1 MTVTDHDETTIA
13 LGMSW
18 HELRII
24 HQALNEVCNGLSIPD
39 FASVF
44 GVAKADV
51 EGMLERTSD
60 ALEAQRAPSQSLT
73 DADREMEAE
82 ESRNEREYR
91 AKSAA
96 ARTLAVMMR
105 IAANGDKGALVT
117 ISLVELCIL
126 VRVLHEVRK
135 RVDVRAF
142 HARMSAWPAEAD
154 QLLEEM
160 RAVIAAHGT

>member
-13 LGMSW
+13 LAMSW

-51 EGMLERTSD
+51 EGMLERTDD
-60 ALEAQRAPSQSLT
+60 ALEPQRAPSQSLT

-96 ARTLAVMMR
+96 ARTLAVMMH
-105 IAANGDKGALVT
+105 ITANGDKGALVT
-117 ISLVELCIL
+117 VSFVELRIL
-126 VRVLHEVRK
+126 ANVLHEVRN
-135 RVDVRAF
+135 RLDVRDY
-142 HARMSAWPAEAD
+142 HTRMGAWPAEAD
-154 QLLEEM
+154 QLLEEI
-160 RAVIAAHGT
+160 RAVIAAHGA